1 MDYSTLDSGFGRNVF
16 ITWKVL
22 LKGLNFFRKKCLFVI
37 VVGIGIQVSSCVEII
52 EIELPGLE
60 TKPIVNCLFSTNE
73 PFKLHISLPKDP
85 TDTIIYHV
93 SNADVEIEG
102 DDGTTIILEYTGEG
116 LYTNGTILPNSGVLY
131 TLNVNLS
138 GFEKVT
144 ATASIPFSE
153 TKVISVGSKS
163 DIKISPVM
171 GTGEEASIKVQKI
184 EAVFTNDNNI
194 DEFFGVSIIKNYI
207 HYSRLDVVVEEDD
220 RFQIGYL
227 DSDDPSIIIEGLE
240 NYEPALY
247 LFKDGLFT
255 EETATVSF
263 NFEKNTT
270 SKFWFKFFQFSPGAY
285 QYIKTWM
292 IHDYTK
298 DYDFWEV
305 YEPLP
310 LYSNIENGY
319 GIFAGYSLQQFEV
332 YPDSTQTFN

>member
-1 MDYSTLDSGFGRNVF
+1 VYVINFNPVLNKF
-16 ITWKVL
+16 KVVY
-22 LKGLNFFRKKCLFVI
+22 FATIFAFVL
-37 VVGIGIQVSSCVEII
+37 SCEKII

-144 ATASIPFSE
+144 ATGSIPFSE

-171 GTGEEASIKVQKI
+171 GTGEEASIKVQELKI
-184 EAVFTNDNNI
+184 TISHDLSTNDYM
-194 DEFFGVSIIKNYI
+194 GVSIVHDYWTSNLIND
-207 HYSRLDVVVEEDD
+207 SAAFAGEEPIIEEILEYE
-220 RFQIGYL
+220 IGYL

-240 NYEPALY
+240 NYEPALF
-247 LFKDGLFT
+247 LFKDELFT

-263 NFEKNTT
+263 NFEKTTT
-270 SKFWFKFFQFSPGAY
+270 SKFWLKFFQFSPEAY
-285 QYIKTWM
+285 QYIKTWI